1 MKTKCAMLILGFCI
15 LLAAST
21 ALTAQ
26 TPLQLPT
33 WPQDFVLKAGRQATF
48 MIPNPGT
55 GTINVTVTWTGSPI
69 SIGAVACD
77 KTVILPPALHNAPS
91 FTFTIDTKSVV
102 QSKSPV
108 FVVSLELPGSSGP
121 RARAA
126 GKINVESPPVD
137 MEAFQG
143 LVRPLIAALPQKP
156 PPPTK
161 QQADA
166 LTAQV
171 KSENENRIK
180 AQENHRATLSRLLQ
194 LQSNREVV
202 KYRNTVRSLAS
213 PRKQLTRLTGRNVDG
228 LVGGT
233 AIVSKISRLSPVT
246 PITPMLRSVNPAAG
260 MSGQQVTVIG
270 QGLASDAT
278 EIDFTIAAGVI
289 VPASIISFQV
299 GADGTDTIVAQVP
312 EKAGVTSSF
321 LGQITAKAL
330 DRNPV
335 VTTNGLQ
342 FSFTPVIAPSI
353 EYIEPVEVGPG
364 AAVRLD
370 GNNFVQGDVVH
381 FVIPGVSDY
390 ASPTVFGGTRL
401 TASVQQYVAKDLKI
415 GSVYIARSTP
425 SVSSQAAQMIYKPT
439 LPLILSVPDSAV
451 AASPIVI
458 RGMSFGGS
466 VGGSGSGGS
475 GGGAGGGSGSGVDP
489 NMSDADLMKMINA
502 ENQAMSAAA
511 AGGTAQVAGAAG
523 GTAQVAG
530 APQTAPTVTNP
541 PPPGAEIHLIE
552 QSGTDIKMQVDYWTD
567 TRIVA
572 RVPGL
577 AGFVNAQNCTV
588 YVRTTAG
595 RSDSKPLS
603 VTPIIAIAPMF
614 LQELYADQDLTFS
627 DPSLGVD
634 TWFLNPPNPGLWL
647 HGYHAPSFFAG
658 NWGEDTYFNNH
669 KLRNGWVVAWV
680 DFTGTNAT
688 LDEKRVGTDSPYLKI
703 SWCETID
710 VGLMA
715 LRMAGIPVT
724 PWNTAQYQVSIWVKG
739 PLGTMY

>member
-1 MKTKCAMLILGFCI
+1 MKTKCVAVILGFCI
-15 LLAAST
+15 LLVASAVLAAE
-21 ALTAQ
+21 A
-26 TPLQLPT
+26 PLKLPT

-55 GTINVTVTWTGSPI
+55 GTINVTITWTGSPI

-91 FTFTIDTKSVV
+91 FSFTIDTKSVV
-102 QSKSPV
+102 QSKSPL
-108 FVVSLELPGSSGP
+108 FVISLELPGSSGA

-194 LQSNREVV
+194 LQSNREVT

-213 PRKQLTRLTGRNVDG
+213 PMKQITRLTGRNVDG
-228 LVGGT
+228 LVGGP
-233 AIVSKISRLSPVT
+233 AFVSQISSKLLSLST

-270 QGLASDAT
+270 QGLSSDAT
-278 EIDFTIAAGVI
+278 QIDFTIAAGVI

-312 EKAGVTSSF
+312 EKAGVTNSF

-364 AAVRLD
+364 ASVRID
-370 GNNFVQGDVVH
+370 GNNFLQGDVVH
-381 FVIPGVSDY
+381 FVVPGVSDY
-390 ASPTVFGGTRL
+390 ASPTSFGGTRL

-458 RGMSFGGS
+458 RGMGFGGS
-466 VGGSGSGGS
+466 AGGSSGGGS
-475 GGGAGGGSGSGVDP
+475 GGGSGGPSG
-489 NMSDADLMKMINA
+489 
-502 ENQAMSAAA
+502 
-511 AGGTAQVAGAAG
+511 
-523 GTAQVAG
+523 
-530 APQTAPTVTNP
+530 
-541 PPPGAEIHLIE
+541 
-552 QSGTDIKMQVDYWTD
+552 
-567 TRIVA
+567 
-572 RVPGL
+572 
-577 AGFVNAQNCTV
+577 
-588 YVRTTAG
+588 
-595 RSDSKPLS
+595 
-603 VTPIIAIAPMF
+603 
-614 LQELYADQDLTFS
+614 
-627 DPSLGVD
+627 
-634 TWFLNPPNPGLWL
+634 
-647 HGYHAPSFFAG
+647 
-658 NWGEDTYFNNH
+658 
-669 KLRNGWVVAWV
+669 
-680 DFTGTNAT
+680 
-688 LDEKRVGTDSPYLKI
+688 
-703 SWCETID
+703 
-710 VGLMA
+710 
-715 LRMAGIPVT
+715 
-724 PWNTAQYQVSIWVKG
+724 
-739 PLGTMY
+739 